1 MSRIFFYH
9 AFVSHHTVTP
19 RPISYTSTHDELA
32 CNYRNPLITK
42 DLRLRGTGFAKYKA
56 STNFMRGK
64 LVMKRYITAILMSL
78 MLFVMM
84 PFATA
89 TDTMGQTRRVR
100 HRTHAAYYYKKPN
113 FYRRHRKAIN
123 IAGGAAGGALLGGL
137 IGGRK
142 GAGIGA
148 LAGAGGGYV
157 FTRKQHSKHH
167 YTRHYIRRY

>member
-1 MSRIFFYH
+1 
-9 AFVSHHTVTP
+9 
-19 RPISYTSTHDELA
+19 
-32 CNYRNPLITK
+32 
-42 DLRLRGTGFAKYKA
+42 
-56 STNFMRGK
+56 
-64 LVMKRYITAILMSL
+64 MKKYITAILMSL
-78 MLFVMM
+78 MLFAMM

-89 TDTMGQTRRVR
+89 TDAIGQTRRVHR
-100 HRTHAAYYYKKPN
+100 RTHATYYYKKPN

-148 LAGAGGGYV
+148 LAGAGGGYL